1 MKSKLFLNLCLI
13 IFAALTVFV
22 PAQAQTYDAAVN
34 VVEGSTYIRY
44 TGAVSVDTTAST
56 YTQAMLLADANQG
69 LSFIR
74 ASMPDVAGTEDVNVL
89 IEFSNDLL
97 NWTAGATTVIDQLST
112 TAVFDSLSTI
122 NSAEFLHW
130 KGSVWFRLVFDGQT
144 GNPSNTVTFDAV
156 LPKNSGAP
164 AVKVGNAVNRRS

>member
-13 IFAALTVFV
+13 IFAALTALV

-44 TGAVSVDTTAST
+44 TGAISVDTTAST
-56 YTQAMLLADANQG
+56 YTQAMLLAEANQG

-74 ASMPDVAGTEDVNVL
+74 ASMPDVTGSEDVNVL
-89 IEFSNDLL
+89 IEFSNNLSD
-97 NWTAGATTVIDQLST
+97 WTAGATTVIDALDA
-112 TAVFDSLSTI
+112 TAVFDSLNFI
-122 NSAEFLHW
+122 NSTEFLHW
-130 KGSVWFRLVFDGQT
+130 KGSIWFRLVFDGQT

-156 LPKNSGAP
+156 LPKNTGAP
-164 AVKVGNAVNRRS
+164 KLGPGKVSNRRS